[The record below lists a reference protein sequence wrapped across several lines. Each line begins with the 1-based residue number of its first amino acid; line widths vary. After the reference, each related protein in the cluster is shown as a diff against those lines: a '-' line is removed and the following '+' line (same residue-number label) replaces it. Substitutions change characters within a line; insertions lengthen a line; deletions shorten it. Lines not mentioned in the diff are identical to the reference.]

1 MATNWLLGSWAQWN
15 VHVPTANGLITNFSA
30 IRFYYIWPGEGFN
43 TTSKRSLPPLSLMS
57 QDHVSEST
65 NNTSKLEIQV
75 TSQKQLMEEMQ
86 MNQLQNQSGEFVNLS
101 VIT

>member
-1 MATNWLLGSWAQWN
+1 
-15 VHVPTANGLITNFSA
+15 
-30 IRFYYIWPGEGFN
+30 
-43 TTSKRSLPPLSLMS
+43 MS